1 MTVRCARVLM
11 NFSIDVE
18 ENVAKIVYCQVDTDR
33 TKALRDGWEFFR
45 DRRSEVYA
53 AVAAP

>member
-1 MTVRCARVLM
+1 MTVKCARVLV
-11 NFSIDVE
+11 NFSLDIE
-18 ENVAKIVYCQVDTDR
+18 ENVAKIVYCQVGTKR
-33 TKALRDGWEFFR
+33 TKALLGWEFFR